1 MVDETNNDGASNGN
15 ATATATSSH
24 SNLESYLAEN
34 GALGWR
40 ECLAEMHDVCFELE
54 KQNVVYGDLTVRS
67 ITVSNNSTTS
77 GISLQLKGNAPTVE
91 KASEK
96 NGVVSFPDEAYFSPE
111 KCLSKSVDRRSDVY
125 SLGCIMYHM
134 LTGAPPFIQRDQEKL
149 KEAQAT
155 EYALPPGR
163 RSQRQYIPDE
173 VDALIL
179 RCLEKDP
186 SKRFKNASELRANLG
201 KALQLE
207 EDPDDAINKSTK
219 FAELFKQKRL
229 VFFRVVGLVAITALI
244 GWLALEV
251 TSNKDFAKSLERTS
265 ARHRNRWFLN
275 LEHGEM
281 YVAQAEFENGKM
293 EPDPDKEIVELKMKD
308 EDVILFSTTKRRSIK
323 EAVQEAV
330 RRRLILFK
338 VNLIDADLS
347 NVDLSVANLE
357 HCYAINANFD
367 GSKLPG
373 AFLREGDFTNAS
385 MKKVILAGANIERGV
400 FRKANL
406 EGADLS
412 SALLIDCD
420 FTDAKLKG
428 ANFKGA
434 AFLDSSLAGADCTG
448 ALFDGASMTET
459 CATQGKLTPEQRKNV
474 KIVTGQRSAHK
485 VVRPLGVAEPKDMEV
500 ELQTPLTQRK
510 MHNPFAQPR
519 EGSAYGPNV
528 PANQNIGL
536 DIKIDKNGNPITSDN
551 PLPRKRVGQP
561 PAQRPAITPDTK
573 QIGK

>member
-1 MVDETNNDGASNGN
+1 MVDETNNEGTSSGSTS
-15 ATATATSSH
+15 ATATQDHAD
-24 SNLESYLAEN
+24 LETYLAEH
-34 GALGWR
+34 GAMGWR

-67 ITVSNNSTTS
+67 IAVLNNSTTG
-77 GISLQLKGNAPTVE
+77 GITLHLKGNTPAVTN
-91 KASEK
+91 ASEK

-111 KCLSKSVDRRSDVY
+111 KCLLKSVDRRSDVY
-125 SLGCIMYHM
+125 SLGCIMYQM
-134 LTGAPPFIQRDQEKL
+134 LTGAPPFTQRDKEKL
-149 KEAQAT
+149 REAQAT
-155 EYALPPGR
+155 DYALPPGR

-186 SKRFKNASELRANLG
+186 AKRFKNASELRATLG
-201 KALQLE
+201 NALQLE
-207 EDPDDAINKSTK
+207 EDPDDSIKKSTK
-219 FAELFKQKRL
+219 FAEFFKEKRV
-229 VFFRVVGLVAITALI
+229 VFFRVIGLVAVTALL
-244 GWLALEV
+244 GFLALEV
-251 TSNKDFAKSLERTS
+251 TSNKDFAKSLERTT

-281 YVAQAEFENGKM
+281 YIAQAEFENGKM
-293 EPDPDKEIVELKMKD
+293 EPDPDSEIIELKMKD
-308 EDVILFSTTKRRSIK
+308 EDVIIFSTSKRKSVK

-347 NVDLSVANLE
+347 NIDLSVANLE
-357 HCYAINANFD
+357 HCYAINANVD
-367 GSKLPG
+367 GTKMPG
-373 AFLREGDFTNAS
+373 AFLKDADFTNAS
-385 MKKVILAGANIERGV
+385 MKKVNLAGANVERGV
-400 FRKANL
+400 FRQANL
-406 EGADLS
+406 EGADVS

-434 AFLDSSLAGADCTG
+434 ALLDSSLAGADCTG
-448 ALFDGASMTET
+448 AVFDGASMTET

-474 KIVTGQRSAHK
+474 KIVTGQRTAHK
-485 VVRPLGVAEPKDMEV
+485 VVRPLGVAEPKDLDV
-500 ELQTPLTQRK
+500 ELQTPLSQRK
-510 MHNPFAQPR
+510 MHNPFAQPM

-536 DIKIDKNGNPITSDN
+536 DIKIDKNGTPIPIDN
-551 PLPRKRVGQP
+551 LPPRRVGQP
-561 PAQRPAITPDTK
+561 QAPGTAKTPDAK
-573 QIGK
+573 QTSK